1 MAQKEKDRYRQVIG
15 AWGEDQAAE
24 YLIKQGLTILERNY
38 RTREGEVD
46 LIARDGDTLIFVE
59 VKTRT
64 NQEFGY
70 PEEAVT
76 EEKIEHIHNV
86 AEDYLVEHLEVTDWR
101 IDVIAIQG
109 KPGSQDPEF
118 EWFQDAG

>member
-1 MAQKEKDRYRQVIG
+1 MVQKAKDRYRQVIG

-24 YLIKQGLTILERNY
+24 YLAKNGLKILQRNY
-38 RTREGEVD
+38 RSLEGEID
-46 LIARDGDTLIFVE
+46 LIASDGDTLVFVE

-64 NQEFGY
+64 NDTYGF

-76 EEKIEHIHNV
+76 EEKMEHIYGA
-86 AEDYLVEHLEVTDWR
+86 AEEYLAEHLDIEAWR

-109 KPGSQDPEF
+109 KPDEADPQF
-118 EWFQDAG
+118 EWFKDAG

>member
-1 MAQKEKDRYRQVIG
+1 MAQKDRYRQVIG

-24 YLIKQGLTILERNY
+24 YLVKNGLKILQRNY
-38 RTREGEVD
+38 RSREGEID
-46 LIARDGDTLIFVE
+46 LIASDGDTLVFVE

-64 NQEFGY
+64 NDAYGF

-76 EEKIEHIHNV
+76 EEKMEHIYNV
-86 AEDYLVEHLEVTDWR
+86 AEEYLADHLEIEAWR

-109 KPGSQDPEF
+109 KPDAAEPQF
-118 EWFQDAG
+118 EWFKDAG